1 MKTFLPA
8 PVSFLLTFP
17 GVPGLGSATNS
28 RLLGCGCPGSCPG
41 FGLSSR
47 HLQTYYGYLA
57 IIYMNLKL
65 ITMSNKSYTLMKIGW
80 RLFGLNWP
88 DLTDEQK
95 SEVIDIYYDF
105 Y

>member
-1 MKTFLPA
+1 
-8 PVSFLLTFP
+8 
-17 GVPGLGSATNS
+17 
-28 RLLGCGCPGSCPG
+28 
-41 FGLSSR
+41 
-47 HLQTYYGYLA
+47 
-57 IIYMNLKL
+57 MNLKL